1 MSDQLIHSIVY
12 TEFDDAIG
20 PNPLYYLPTE
30 LPENIRML
38 VGIKT
43 ITILSG
49 DHGFIPDS
57 LIIIPF
63 PSIKLKG
70 IIKYIERHDPNRRG
84 NVAQSAITFLF
95 KEIEDIIFY
104 KYIDYLDAPFNETVK
119 IIGELQSQN
128 ASHERIFEEIKHLHD
143 NICTL
148 LVKLRAK
155 ESMQTS
161 ATPFPNIT
169 TKGEKLVEF
178 KIKLAVCGD
187 PGVGKTSTILRF
199 TDNAFSRRYLPTMGV
214 SISDKLFRVKEN
226 VVELILWDVA
236 GQTKFQTMRRHFY
249 QGSEAVVL
257 VFDLTNP
264 ISFSNIRDWYANI
277 RKNLI
282 SFSNEKNLIGY
293 LFGNKCDMINERK
306 ISNDDAMQLASELN
320 LIYVETSAMT
330 GKNVEYAFY
339 KIAETVLESKAKPMY
354 N

>member
-1 MSDQLIHSIVY
+1 MSGELIHSIVY
-12 TEFDDAIG
+12 TEFDDALG
-20 PNPLYYLPTE
+20 PNPLYYLPSE
-30 LPENIRML
+30 LPEHIRML

-70 IIKYIERHDPNRRG
+70 IIKYTERYDPDRRG
-84 NVAQSAITFLF
+84 HVAQSAITYLF

-104 KYIDYLDAPFNETVK
+104 KYIDYLDAPFNETAR

-128 ASHERIFEEIKHLHD
+128 APHEKITEELRHLRE
-143 NICTL
+143 NIHLL
-148 LVKLRAK
+148 LVKLQAK
-155 ESMQTS
+155 ETMQKSTK
-161 ATPFPNIT
+161 PFPDISEEEENR
-169 TKGEKLVEF
+169 VEF

-214 SISDKLFRVKEN
+214 SISDKLFRIKKN

-236 GQTKFQTMRRHFY
+236 GQTKFQMMRRHFY

-264 ISFSNIRDWYANI
+264 KSFSSIRDWHADIKKNI
-277 RKNLI
+277 
-282 SFSNEKNLIGY
+282 SNELNLYYI
-293 LFGNKCDMINERK
+293 FGNKCDMINERK
-306 ISNDDAMQLASELN
+306 VSEKDAMTLANELN
-320 LIYVETSAMT
+320 LNYMEISALT
-330 GKNVEYAFY
+330 GKNVEFAFFS
-339 KIAETVLESKAKPMY
+339 IAEAVLGSKTKTMC

>member
-1 MSDQLIHSIVY
+1 MSGELIHAIVY
-12 TEFDDAIG
+12 TEFNDAIG
-20 PNPLYYLPTE
+20 PNPLFYLPKE

-70 IIKYIERHDPNRRG
+70 IIKYIERHDYTRRG

-95 KEIEDIIFY
+95 KEIDDIIFY
-104 KYIDYLDAPFNETVK
+104 KYIDYLDAPFNETAR

-128 ASHERIFEEIKHLHD
+128 APHERISEELKYLRD
-143 NICTL
+143 NICTML
-148 LVKLRAK
+148 IQLRAK
-155 ESMQTS
+155 ENMQSFTK
-161 ATPFPNIT
+161 PFPEIST
-169 TKGEKLVEF
+169 QEDKVIEY
-178 KIKLAVCGD
+178 KIKLAICGD

-214 SISDKLFRVKEN
+214 SISDKLFRVKQN

-236 GQTKFQTMRRHFY
+236 GQTKFQKMRRHFY
-249 QGSEAVVL
+249 QGSEAIVL

-264 ISFSNIRDWYANI
+264 KSFDSIREWHTDI
-277 RKNLI
+277 RKNL
-282 SFSNEKNLIGY
+282 SRENDMIGY
-293 LFGNKCDMINERK
+293 IFGNKCDMIKERK
-306 ISNDDAMQLASELN
+306 ISKEDAKELARDLN
-320 LIYVETSAMT
+320 LFYTEISALT
-330 GKNVEYAFY
+330 GENVEFSFY
-339 KIAETVLESKAKPMY
+339 QIAEAVLESKVEPMY

>member
-1 MSDQLIHSIVY
+1 MSGELIHAIVY

-20 PNPLYYLPTE
+20 PNPLYYLPKE

-63 PSIKLKG
+63 SSIKLKG

-95 KEIEDIIFY
+95 KEIDDIIFY
-104 KYIDYLDAPFNETVK
+104 KYIDYLDAPFNETAR

-128 ASHERIFEEIKHLHD
+128 ASQERISEELKYLRD

-148 LVKLRAK
+148 LIKLRAK
-155 ESMQTS
+155 ESMQSS
-161 ATPFPNIT
+161 AKPFPDIS
-169 TKGEKLVEF
+169 KKELIEF
-178 KIKLAVCGD
+178 KIKIAICGD
-187 PGVGKTSTILRF
+187 PGVGKTSTIFRF

-257 VFDLTNP
+257 VFDLSNP
-264 ISFSNIRDWYANI
+264 ISFSSIRDWHADI
-277 RKNLI
+277 QKNLL
-282 SFSNEKNLIGY
+282 NEKKLIGY
-293 LFGNKCDMINERK
+293 IFGNKSDMTKERK
-306 ISNDDAMQLASELN
+306 ISNEDAIQLANELN
-320 LIYVETSAMT
+320 LNYVEISALT
-330 GKNVEYAFY
+330 GKNVESAFFD
-339 KIAETVLESKAKPMY
+339 IAEKVLDSKTEPMY

>member
-1 MSDQLIHSIVY
+1 MSGELIHAIIY

-20 PNPLYYLPTE
+20 PNPSFYLPPE

-43 ITILSG
+43 VTILSG
-49 DHGFIPDS
+49 DQGFIPDS

-63 PSIKLKG
+63 PSIRLKG
-70 IIKYIERHDPNRRG
+70 IIKYMERHDHNRRG

-104 KYIDYLDAPFNETVK
+104 KYIDYLDAPFNEAAR

-128 ASHERIFEEIKHLHD
+128 APNERILEELKHLQE
-143 NICTL
+143 NIRTL

-161 ATPFPNIT
+161 TKPFPEIS
-169 TKGEKLVEF
+169 TKQEKNAEF

-214 SISDKLFRVKEN
+214 SISDKLFRVKKN
-226 VVELILWDVA
+226 VVELILWDIA
-236 GQTKFQTMRRHFY
+236 GQSKFETMRRHFY

-264 ISFSNIRDWYANI
+264 ISFSSIRDWEADL
-277 RKNLI
+277 RKNI
-282 SFSNEKNLIGY
+282 SNEKDMNGY

-306 ISNDDAMQLASELN
+306 ISNDDATRLANELN
-320 LIYVETSAMT
+320 LIYIEISAMT

-339 KIAETVLESKAKPMY
+339 KIAEAVLESRTEPMY

>member
-1 MSDQLIHSIVY
+1 MSSELIHSIVY
-12 TEFDDAIG
+12 TEFDDTIG
-20 PNPLYYLPTE
+20 PNPLFYLPTE

-43 ITILSG
+43 ITILSA

-63 PSIKLKG
+63 PSIRLKG
-70 IIKYIERHDPNRRG
+70 IIKYMERHDSSRRG

-104 KYIDYLDAPFNETVK
+104 KYIDYLDAPFNEAAR
-119 IIGELQSQN
+119 IISELQSQN
-128 ASHERIFEEIKHLHD
+128 APYERIFEEIKHLRD

-161 ATPFPNIT
+161 AKPFPEIS
-169 TKGEKLVEF
+169 TKEEKIAEI
-178 KIKLAVCGD
+178 KIKIAVCGD

-214 SISDKLFRVKEN
+214 SISEKLFSVKERI
-226 VVELILWDVA
+226 VELIIWDIA
-236 GQTKFQTMRRHFY
+236 GQTKFQKMRRHFY

-264 ISFSNIRDWYANI
+264 ISFSSIRDWEADI
-277 RKNLI
+277 QKNL
-282 SFSNEKNLIGY
+282 FNENKKNMIGY
-293 LFGNKCDMINERK
+293 LFGNKSDMIDERK

-330 GKNVEYAFY
+330 GKNVESAFFFMTE
-339 KIAETVLESKAKPMY
+339 KILESRTSRMD

>member
-1 MSDQLIHSIVY
+1 MSSDLIHSIVY
-12 TEFDDAIG
+12 TDFDDVIG

-63 PSIKLKG
+63 PSIRLKG
-70 IIKYIERHDPNRRG
+70 IIKYIERHDSSRRG

-95 KEIEDIIFY
+95 KEIDDIIFY
-104 KYIDYLDAPFNETVK
+104 KYIDYLDAPFNEAAR

-128 ASHERIFEEIKHLHD
+128 APHEKILRELKHLQE
-143 NICTL
+143 NIRAL

-161 ATPFPNIT
+161 TKPFPEIS
-169 TKGEKLVEF
+169 TKQEKNAEF

-214 SISDKLFRVKEN
+214 SISDKLFRVKKN
-226 VVELILWDVA
+226 VIELILWDIA
-236 GQTKFQTMRRHFY
+236 GQSKFELMRRHFY

-264 ISFSNIRDWYANI
+264 ISFSSIRDWEADL
-277 RKNLI
+277 RKNI
-282 SFSNEKNLIGY
+282 SDEKVMIGY
-293 LFGNKCDMINERK
+293 LFGNKCDMIKERK
-306 ISNDDAMQLASELN
+306 ISNEDALQLANELN
-320 LIYVETSAMT
+320 LIYIEISAMT

-339 KIAETVLESKAKPMY
+339 KIAEAVLESRTEPMY

>member
-1 MSDQLIHSIVY
+1 MSSELIHSIVY
-12 TEFDDAIG
+12 TEFDDVIG
-20 PNPLYYLPTE
+20 PNPLYYLPKE

-49 DHGFIPDS
+49 DFGFIPDS

-63 PSIKLKG
+63 SSIRLKG
-70 IIKYIERHDPNRRG
+70 IIKYIERHDSSRRG

-95 KEIEDIIFY
+95 KEIDDIIFY
-104 KYIDYLDAPFNETVK
+104 KYIDYLDAPFNEAAR
-119 IIGELQSQN
+119 IISELQSQN
-128 ASHERIFEEIKHLHD
+128 APHERILEELKHLQE
-143 NICTL
+143 NIRTL

-161 ATPFPNIT
+161 VKPFPEIS
-169 TKGEKLVEF
+169 TKQEKNAEF

-214 SISDKLFRVKEN
+214 SISDKLFRVKKN
-226 VVELILWDVA
+226 VIELILWDIA
-236 GQTKFQTMRRHFY
+236 GQSKFELMRRHFY

-264 ISFSNIRDWYANI
+264 ISFSSIRDWEADL
-277 RKNLI
+277 RKNI
-282 SFSNEKNLIGY
+282 SNEKVMIGY
-293 LFGNKCDMINERK
+293 LFGNKCDMIKERK
-306 ISNDDAMQLASELN
+306 ISNEDALQLANELN
-320 LIYVETSAMT
+320 LIYIEISAMT

-339 KIAETVLESKAKPMY
+339 KIAEAVLESRTEPMY

>member
-1 MSDQLIHSIVY
+1 MSGELIHSIVY

-20 PNPLYYLPTE
+20 PNPLYYLPKE

-63 PSIKLKG
+63 PSIRLKG
-70 IIKYIERHDPNRRG
+70 IIKYIERRDPNRRG

-95 KEIEDIIFY
+95 KEIDDLIFY
-104 KYIDYLDAPFNETVK
+104 KYIDYLDAPFNEAAR

-128 ASHERIFEEIKHLHD
+128 APHERIFEELKYLRD
-143 NICTL
+143 NLCAL
-148 LVKLRAK
+148 LIELRAK
-155 ESMQTS
+155 ENMQTS
-161 ATPFPNIT
+161 AKPFPDISA
-169 TKGEKLVEF
+169 KEEKKAEF

-214 SISDKLFRVKEN
+214 SITDKLFRVKKS
-226 VVELILWDVA
+226 VVELVLWDIA
-236 GQTKFQTMRRHFY
+236 GQSKFQTMRRHFY
-249 QGSEAVVL
+249 QGSEIIVL
-257 VFDLTNP
+257 IFDLTNLK
-264 ISFSNIRDWYANI
+264 SFASLRDWYSDI
-277 RKNLI
+277 QKNL
-282 SFSNEKNLIGY
+282 SNHQNLIGSI
-293 LFGNKCDMINERK
+293 FGNKCDMINERK
-306 ISNDDAMQLASELN
+306 VNEDDAIALASELN
-320 LIYVETSAMT
+320 LDYVEISALT

-339 KIAETVLESKAKPMY
+339 NIAEAVLESKSEPMY